1 MKKEE
6 NGTKVCKH
14 CKTEISAD
22 AKLCPH
28 CRKKQGPKG
37 CLIVVLV
44 VVVLGILAMVMSGGS
59 DSESGTA
66 IKQNTDAKPKTEQEK
81 VITYTPYTVDEM
93 MTELDGN
100 AMAASE
106 KYKNQYVEISGRLST
121 IDSNGK
127 YISVLPANDDWA
139 IIGVHCSLKS
149 DEQKER
155 VKTLSAGDAITVC
168 GKITQVGEVMGYSLD
183 IDSIQ

>member
-1 MKKEE
+1 M
-6 NGTKVCKH
+6 
-14 CKTEISAD
+14 
-22 AKLCPH
+22 
-28 CRKKQGPKG
+28 
-37 CLIVVLV
+37 IVVLV

-59 DSESGTA
+59 DS
-66 IKQNTDAKPKTEQEK
+66 DTEQKPSDEQK
-81 VITYTPYTVDEM
+81 TDTVQEETIEYTPYTVDEM

-183 IDSIQ
+183 IDSIR

>member
-22 AKLCPH
+22 AKICPH
-28 CRKKQGPKG
+28 CRKKQGANG

-59 DSESGTA
+59 DA
-66 IKQNTDAKPKTEQEK
+66 DTEQKPSAEQK
-81 VITYTPYTVDEM
+81 TDTVQEEVIEYTPYTVDDM
-93 MTELDGN
+93 MEELDGN

-121 IDSNGK
+121 IDSDGK

-139 IIGVHCSLKS
+139 IIGVQCYLKS
-149 DEQKER
+149 DEQKEV
-155 VKTLSAGDAITVC
+155 VKTLSAGDAITVR
-168 GKITQVGEVMGYSLD
+168 GKIKEAGEIMGYTLD
-183 IDSIQ
+183 IDSIN

>member
-22 AKLCPH
+22 AKICPH
-28 CRKKQGPKG
+28 CRKKQGPNG

-59 DSESGTA
+59 DA
-66 IKQNTDAKPKTEQEK
+66 DTEQKSSAEQK
-81 VITYTPYTVDEM
+81 TDTVQEEVIEYTPYTVDDM
-93 MTELDGN
+93 MEELDGN

-121 IDSNGK
+121 IDSDGK

-139 IIGVHCSLKS
+139 IIGVQCYLKS
-149 DEQKER
+149 DEQKEV
-155 VKTLSAGDAITVC
+155 VKTLSAGDAITVR
-168 GKITQVGEVMGYSLD
+168 GKIKEVGEIMGYTLD
-183 IDSIQ
+183 IDSIH